1 MVGDGSFMRLK
12 CVAGG
17 EVEKRWGKGRGGVG
31 VGVTSALATVQRK
44 SKAKKMNVFLSFL
57 QISL

>member
-1 MVGDGSFMRLK
+1 MRLK

-17 EVEKRWGKGRGGVG
+17 EVEKRWGGGVG

>member
-1 MVGDGSFMRLK
+1 MRLK

-17 EVEKRWGKGRGGVG
+17 EVEKRWGKGGVG

>member
-1 MVGDGSFMRLK
+1 MRLK

-17 EVEKRWGKGRGGVG
+17 EVEKRWGKGPGGVG